1 MLNRI
6 FPIERIKILPHT
18 RVVLLLLFC
27 LQGARAQNTN
37 LTVRPLSLKECIRI
51 ALEHNLDVKIERYNS
66 EIARYDLNLAYSY
79 YEPALNGSGTH
90 QWAFTP
96 AAPGST
102 NVTGATSSENSFA
115 SGIAGTLPTGLSYN
129 LGGNV
134 SNTKTT
140 DFLGSSVNSQGSASI
155 QLQQPLLKNLWID
168 AARLNIQVNKKLLKI
183 SELGLRQQIMNTVT
197 GVELAY
203 YDLRLALQNVT
214 VQEQALKLA
223 EQLLSAN
230 RQRVEQGV
238 LAPQDE
244 KQAES
249 QVASQRAVLLDAQR
263 ALAAQQNVLK
273 GLLSDKMAEWQ
284 DVTIEPS
291 DEISAPQQTFSRQE
305 SWRKGLA
312 LRPDLLQAQLD
323 LERLGYVL
331 KFNRNQLFPQ
341 LDLTGSYGYS
351 GAEREYSGVF
361 ADLRRGNGPFYSY
374 GAVMTIPLGNRA
386 ARSNFK
392 ISKAEQQQALVKLQR
407 LEQNIMLQIDNAVQ
421 LAQTDQE
428 RVGTTREARQ
438 FADAALQAEQAK
450 FENGKSTSFFVLQ
463 FQRDLT
469 AARSAEIQAL
479 ADYNKAL
486 ALLALDEGSALERD
500 NLTMEVK

>member
-1 MLNRI
+1 MEVARTMLNCIFRI
-6 FPIERIKILPHT
+6 QRIKILPNTRT

-27 LQGARAQNTN
+27 LPGALAQNTN
-37 LTVRPLSLKECIRI
+37 STVRQLSLKECIRT

-79 YEPALNGSGTH
+79 YEPAFNGSGTH

-102 NVTGATSSENSFA
+102 NVTGTTSSENNFS
-115 SGIAGTLPTGLSYN
+115 SGITGTLPTGLSYN

-140 DFLGSSVNSQGSASI
+140 DLLGSSVSSQGSASI

-197 GVELAY
+197 SVELAY

-214 VQEQALKLA
+214 VQEQALKLP

-230 RQRVEQGV
+230 RQRAEQGV

-249 QVASQRAVLLDAQR
+249 QVASQPPAWPDAQP
-263 ALAAQQNVLK
+263 ALAAQQSGLK

-284 DVTIEPS
+284 DVTIHPS
-291 DEISAPQQTFSRQE
+291 DEISPPQHTFHPPQ
-305 SWRKGLA
+305 SWPQGL
-312 LRPDLLQAQLD
+312 P
-323 LERLGYVL
+323 
-331 KFNRNQLFPQ
+331 
-341 LDLTGSYGYS
+341 
-351 GAEREYSGVF
+351 
-361 ADLRRGNGPFYSY
+361 
-374 GAVMTIPLGNRA
+374 
-386 ARSNFK
+386 
-392 ISKAEQQQALVKLQR
+392 
-407 LEQNIMLQIDNAVQ
+407 
-421 LAQTDQE
+421 
-428 RVGTTREARQ
+428 
-438 FADAALQAEQAK
+438 
-450 FENGKSTSFFVLQ
+450 
-463 FQRDLT
+463 
-469 AARSAEIQAL
+469 
-479 ADYNKAL
+479 
-486 ALLALDEGSALERD
+486 
-500 NLTMEVK
+500 